1 MSKKIY
7 IIDGYNFLYRVFYAI
22 PPFSL
27 KDGTPVNA
35 VFGMAKILLGLHRE
49 DRPDYLIF
57 TLDSRSRARLELFPE
72 YKGTRDRMP
81 DNLRIQ
87 ESIIMEM
94 LRIMGIKHLKVD
106 GYEADD
112 IIGTLVTDLGKT
124 TENNIFILSG
134 DKDLYQFIDRNVA
147 IYDTMKHK
155 IYHEAEARE
164 KFSVDPKHIV
174 DYLAI
179 CGDTSDNIPG
189 IPGFGPKKAESL
201 INEYGSLEDIYENIE
216 HITGKTREVLESNR
230 EIAFVSKK
238 LATID
243 TTVPLENFS
252 LEDHLF
258 ADRDFL
264 TKEVIDFF
272 TQYDFRSLLPKEHV
286 ETKNFST
293 LKLKQIPIL
302 GDIETRHGASLS
314 EITSLLKKSK
324 KVSLATYGERFTLTG
339 GSLYFGDDTI
349 YTFETDTVDMH
360 ELLKEII
367 SGRYEILGYDLKK
380 DLERIEAY
388 LEASGKDTT
397 GRFSTGQMGLF

>member
-35 VFGMAKILLGLHRE
+35 VFGMAKILLALHRE

-57 TLDSRSRARLELFPE
+57 TLDSQSKARLELFPD

-87 ESIIMEM
+87 ESIVMDM

-112 IIGTLVTDLGKT
+112 IIGTLVTDLGKDK
-124 TENNIFILSG
+124 ENSIFILSG
-134 DKDLYQFIDRNVA
+134 DKDLYQFIDGNVA
-147 IYDTMKHK
+147 IYDTMKRK

-201 INEYGSLEDIYENIE
+201 INEYGSLEQIYENIGS
-216 HITGKTREVLESNR
+216 IAGKTRETLEANR
-230 EIAFVSKK
+230 EIAFVSKE

-243 TTVPLENFS
+243 TAVPLADFS
-252 LEDHLF
+252 LADHVF

-264 TKEVIDFF
+264 TPEVIAFF
-272 TQYDFRSLLPKEHV
+272 TEYDFRSLLPKEHV

-302 GDIETRHGASLS
+302 GDIEINRCL
-314 EITSLLKKSK
+314 ELLKNTK
-324 KVSLATYGERFTLTG
+324 KLSLATHGERFSLVG
-339 GSLYFGDDTI
+339 GSLYFGGDEI
-349 YTFETDTVDMH
+349 YVFETNTVD
-360 ELLKEII
+360 LRPLFKEILRLGFSDFI
-367 SGRYEILGYDLKK
+367 S
-380 DLERIEAY
+380 
-388 LEASGKDTT
+388 EASEVVPESQSASMADG
-397 GRFSTGQMGLF
+397 

>member
-35 VFGMAKILLGLHRE
+35 VFGMAKILLGLHNE

-57 TLDSRSRARLELFPE
+57 TLDSRSKARLELYPD
-72 YKGTRDRMP
+72 YKATRDRMP
-81 DNLRIQ
+81 DNLKIQ

-94 LRIMGIKHLKVD
+94 LQIMGIKHLKVD

-112 IIGTLVTDLGKT
+112 IIGTLVTDLGKGK
-124 TENNIFILSG
+124 ENNIFILSG
-134 DKDLYQFIDRNVA
+134 DKDLYQFIEGNVA
-147 IYDTMKHK
+147 IYDTMKRK

-201 INEYGSLEDIYENIE
+201 INEYGSLEEIYENIE
-216 HITGKTREVLESNR
+216 NITGKTREVLETNR

-243 TTVPLENFS
+243 TSVPLDNFS
-252 LEDHLF
+252 LDEHIF
-258 ADRDFL
+258 ASRDFL
-264 TKEVIDFF
+264 TGEVIEFF
-272 TQYDFRSLLPKEHV
+272 TKYDFRSLIPKGHI

-302 GDIETRHGASLS
+302 SES
-314 EITSLLKKSK
+314 EIDVCLNHLKTNK
-324 KVSLATYGERFTLTG
+324 KVSLATYGERFILSG
-339 GSLYFGDDTI
+339 GSLYFGEEEI
-349 YTFETDTVDMH
+349 YTFETNTIDIKPLFQEM
-360 ELLKEII
+360 I
-367 SGRYEILGYDLKK
+367 SGKYQVIGYDLKK

-388 LEASGKDTT
+388 LEGNVSEVK
-397 GRFSTGQMGLF
+397 SGQMGLF

>member
-35 VFGMAKILLGLHRE
+35 VFGMAKILLALHRE

-57 TLDSRSRARLELFPE
+57 TLDSKSKARLELYPE

-81 DNLRIQ
+81 DNLKIQ
-87 ESIIMEM
+87 ESIIMGM
-94 LRIMGIKHLKVD
+94 LQIMGIKHLKVD

-112 IIGTLVTDLGKT
+112 IIGTLVTDLGRDK
-124 TENNIFILSG
+124 ENSIFILSG
-134 DKDLYQFIDRNVA
+134 DKDLYQFIDGNVA

-155 IYHEAEARE
+155 IYHTAEARE
-164 KFSVDPKHIV
+164 KFAVDPKHIV

-179 CGDTSDNIPG
+179 CGDASDNIPG

-201 INEYGSLEDIYENIE
+201 INEYGTLENIYANIE
-216 HITGKTREVLESNR
+216 NIPGKTRETLEINR

-243 TTVPLENFS
+243 TEVPLDNFS
-252 LEDHLF
+252 LEEHIF
-258 ADRDFL
+258 ASREFL
-264 TKEVIDFF
+264 TSEVIAFF
-272 TQYDFRSLLPKEHV
+272 TAYDFRSLLPKEHIQ
-286 ETKNFST
+286 TKDFSS
-293 LKLKQIPIL
+293 LKLQQIPIR
-302 GDIETRHGASLS
+302 GES
-314 EITSLLKKSK
+314 EINKCLELLKKTK
-324 KVSLATYGERFTLTG
+324 KISLATYGERFALLG
-339 GSLYFGDDTI
+339 GTLYFGGEEI
-349 YTFETDTVDMH
+349 YVFETAAIDM
-360 ELLKEII
+360 KPFF
-367 SGRYEILGYDLKK
+367 REILSGEYKIIGYDLKK

-388 LEASGKDTT
+388 LNGSIGEVK
-397 GRFSTGQMGLF
+397 TGQMGLF

>member
-35 VFGMAKILLGLHRE
+35 VFGIAKILLNLHRE
-49 DRPDYLIF
+49 DKPDYLIF
-57 TLDSRSRARLELFPE
+57 TLDSKSKARMELYPE

-81 DNLRIQ
+81 DNLKIQ

-94 LRIMGIKHLKVD
+94 LKIMGIKHMKVD

-112 IIGTLVTDLGKT
+112 IIGTLVTDLGKNK
-124 TENNIFILSG
+124 ENNIFILSG
-134 DKDLYQFIDRNVA
+134 DKDLYQFIDGNVA

-179 CGDTSDNIPG
+179 CGDSSDNIPG

-201 INEYGSLEDIYENIE
+201 INEYGTLESIYENIE
-216 HITGKTREVLESNR
+216 NITGKTRETLENNR
-230 EIAFVSKK
+230 EIAFVSKQ

-243 TTVPLENFS
+243 TNVPLDNFS
-252 LEDHLF
+252 LTDHIF
-258 ADRDFL
+258 AGRNFL
-264 TKEVIDFF
+264 TPEVIAFF
-272 TQYDFRSLLPKEHV
+272 TEYDFRSLLPKEHV

-293 LKLKQIPIL
+293 LRLKQIPIL
-302 GDIETRHGASLS
+302 GNS
-314 EITSLLKKSK
+314 EIHTCLELLKINK
-324 KVSLATYGERFTLTG
+324 KLSLATYGERFSLSG
-339 GSLYFGDDTI
+339 GSLYFGGDEI
-349 YTFETDTVDMH
+349 YVFETNIVD
-360 ELLKEII
+360 LKPFFKEVVSQSDDYKVI
-367 SGRYEILGYDLKK
+367 GYDIKK

-388 LEASGKDTT
+388 LEGTSTEIK
-397 GRFSTGQMGLF
+397 TGQMGLF